1 MSPKWEHSSAKVLKE
16 WIDSVNF
23 HAIDMAVNGKE
34 IPGYKLT
41 SRAGR
46 RTIPDALAA
55 YGAVK
60 DNMSLEDFLN
70 CCGSVS
76 LEELGNKVSATA
88 PRGQKQ
94 KSKDELVT
102 RLTEDGIITT
112 GAPSK
117 MLKRIK

>member
-1 MSPKWEHSSAKVLKE
+1 
-16 WIDSVNF
+16 
-23 HAIDMAVNGKE
+23 
-34 IPGYKLT
+34 
-41 SRAGR
+41 
-46 RTIPDALAA
+46 
-55 YGAVK
+55 
-60 DNMSLEDFLN
+60 MSLEDFIS

-94 KSKDELVT
+94 ESKDELVT